1 MENTENTNVELGG
14 QNDGGQQNENGNE
27 EKISYTQEELDA
39 LIQKESD
46 RRVSQA
52 LKTAQ
57 KKNEARVREAEKLA
71 KMNEQQR
78 YEYELTQREQ
88 AIADKEK
95 QLALAE
101 NKAEASSI
109 LAEKGISP
117 KLVDFVVAED
127 AEVMMNNIQTLEAEF
142 KASVKAEVEKRLQ
155 TNTPKKNLPVEM
167 TKEAFAKLS
176 IVERTQLLRNN
187 PELYNKLKGV

>member
-1 MENTENTNVELGG
+1 MEDNMNTNVEPT
-14 QNDGGQQNENGNE
+14 NNEEGQQNENGNE
-27 EKISYTQEELDA
+27 EKISYTKEELDA
-39 LIQKESD
+39 LIQRESD

-57 KKNEARVREAEKLA
+57 KKNEAKVKEAEKLA

-88 AIADKEK
+88 AIADKER

-142 KASVKAEVEKRLQ
+142 KASVKAEVEKRLA
-155 TNTPKKNLPVEM
+155 TTTPKKNLPVEM
-167 TKEAFAKLS
+167 TKESFQKLS

>member
-1 MENTENTNVELGG
+1 MEDNMNVNVEPT
-14 QNDGGQQNENGNE
+14 NNEEGQQNENGNE
-27 EKISYTQEELDA
+27 EKISYTKDELDA
-39 LIQKESD
+39 LIQRESD

-57 KKNEARVREAEKLA
+57 KKNEAKVREAEKLA

-88 AIADKEK
+88 AIADKER

-142 KASVKAEVEKRLQ
+142 KASVKAEVEKRLA
-155 TNTPKKNLPVEM
+155 TTTPKKNLPVEM
-167 TKEAFAKLS
+167 TKESFQKLS

>member
-1 MENTENTNVELGG
+1 MEDNMNINVEPT
-14 QNDGGQQNENGNE
+14 NEEGQQNGNE
-27 EKISYTQEELDA
+27 ETVSYTKEELDA
-39 LIQKESD
+39 LIQRESD

-57 KKNEARVREAEKLA
+57 KKNEAKVKEAEKLA

-88 AIADKEK
+88 AIADKER

-142 KASVKAEVEKRLQ
+142 KASVKAEVEKRLA
-155 TNTPKKNLPVEM
+155 TTTPKKNLPVEM
-167 TKEAFAKLS
+167 TKESFQKLS

>member
-1 MENTENTNVELGG
+1 MEDNMNTNVEPT
-14 QNDGGQQNENGNE
+14 NEEGQQTNE

-39 LIQKESD
+39 LIQRESD

-57 KKNEARVREAEKLA
+57 KKNEQKVKEAEKLA
-71 KMNEQQR
+71 KMSEQQR
-78 YEYELTQREQ
+78 YEYELSQREQ
-88 AIADKEK
+88 AIAEKEH

-117 KLVDFVVAED
+117 KLVDFVVADD
-127 AEVMMNNIQTLEAEF
+127 AEVMMTNISLLEAEF

-155 TNTPKKNLPVEM
+155 TSTPKKNLPLEM

-176 IVERTQLLRNN
+176 IVERTQLLHNN
-187 PELYNKLKGV
+187 PELYNKLKGA

>member
-1 MENTENTNVELGG
+1 MEDNMNTNVELG
-14 QNDGGQQNENGNE
+14 NEEGQQTNE

-39 LIQKESD
+39 LIQRESD

-57 KKNEARVREAEKLA
+57 KKNEQKVKEAEKLA
-71 KMNEQQR
+71 KMSEQQR
-78 YEYELTQREQ
+78 YEYELSQREQ
-88 AIADKEK
+88 AIAEKEH

-117 KLVDFVVAED
+117 KLVDFVVADD
-127 AEVMMNNIQTLEAEF
+127 AEVMMTNISLLEAEF

-155 TNTPKKNLPVEM
+155 TSTPKKNLPLEM

-176 IVERTQLLRNN
+176 IVERTQLLHNN
-187 PELYNKLKGV
+187 PELYNKLKGA